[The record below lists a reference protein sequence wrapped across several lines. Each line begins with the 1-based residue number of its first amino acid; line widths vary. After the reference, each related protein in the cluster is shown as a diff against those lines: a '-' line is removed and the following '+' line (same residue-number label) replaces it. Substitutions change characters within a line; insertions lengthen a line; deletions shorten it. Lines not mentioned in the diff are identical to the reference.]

1 MAAKA
6 NKEKQELPIVAFA
19 SQKAWEAWL
28 AKHHAASQGLW
39 LKLAKKESGIP
50 SVTYAEALESALCY
64 GWIDGQKGALD
75 ADYWLQRFTPRKA
88 RSRWS
93 KVNCGKVAELI
104 AQGRMKPAGLK
115 EVEAAKADGRW
126 EAAYDSQRNM
136 AVPEDL
142 LRALEKRPRAR
153 KFFETLNSANR
164 YAILYRL
171 HDAKKPETRA
181 RRLEKFVEMLDRQES
196 LHA

>member
-6 NKEKQELPIVAFA
+6 TKDKQDLPIIAFA

-28 AKHHAASQGLW
+28 AKHHTASQGLW

-93 KVNCGKVAELI
+93 KINRGKVEQLI
-104 AQGRMKPAGLK
+104 AGGRMKPAGLR

-126 EAAYDSQRNM
+126 EAAYESQRNM
-136 AVPEDL
+136 AVPEDF
-142 LRALEKRPRAR
+142 LRALEKQPRAR
-153 KFFETLNSANR
+153 QFFETLDSANR
-164 YAILYRL
+164 YALLYRL

-181 RRLEKFVEMLDRQES
+181 RRVEKFVEMLGRQEK
-196 LHA
+196 LHP